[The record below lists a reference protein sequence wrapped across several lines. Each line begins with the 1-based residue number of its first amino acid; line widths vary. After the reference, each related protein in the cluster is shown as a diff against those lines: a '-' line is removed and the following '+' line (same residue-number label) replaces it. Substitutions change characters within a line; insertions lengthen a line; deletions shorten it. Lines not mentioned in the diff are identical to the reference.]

1 MNKEL
6 ERYLEEI
13 AYLRSL
19 PADANVRD
27 EIMTRES
34 GPETPE
40 ERLGTIES
48 IFGEEGWRFPE
59 DKALEEIQAGFDRFM
74 VNLARRA
81 TQ

>member
-59 DKALEEIQAGFDRFM
+59 DPALEEIRDSFDQLM
-74 VNLARRA
+74 TGLARRA
-81 TQ
+81 IL

>member
-48 IFGEEGWRFPE
+48 IFGEEGWSFPG
-59 DKALEEIQAGFDRFM
+59 DPALLKIQASFDQLM
-74 VNLARRA
+74 TGLARRA
-81 TQ
+81 NL

>member
-1 MNKEL
+1 MYSDL
-6 ERYLEEI
+6 ERYLEEV

-48 IFGEEGWRFPE
+48 IFGQEGWRFPE
-59 DKALEEIQAGFDRFM
+59 DKALKEIQAGFDRFM

-81 TQ
+81 TL

>member
-1 MNKEL
+1 MNEDL
-6 ERYLEEI
+6 ERYLGEI

-59 DKALEEIQAGFDRFM
+59 DPALAKIQAGFDRFM

-81 TQ
+81 NQ